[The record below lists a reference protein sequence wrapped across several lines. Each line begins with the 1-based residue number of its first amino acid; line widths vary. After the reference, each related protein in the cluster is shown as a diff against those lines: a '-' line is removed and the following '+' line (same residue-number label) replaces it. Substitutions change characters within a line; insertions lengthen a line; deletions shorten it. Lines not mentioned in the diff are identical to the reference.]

1 MKSLDK
7 EVIIEMLIRMIGNI
21 HAYGE
26 TNHDEISYENLM
38 VFDEILDSFIGGVI
52 EEAQKCNSPY
62 FSEKRSGE
70 YALTMLK
77 NLNEYL
83 QDTLPELLELHG
95 EEEQNQIQEEKEVYV
110 CVYCSFDRE
119 CPLYVFNSVEAA
131 QLFIE
136 KQYEHEIK
144 ITKQDVDLVQVR
156 ESVCEEGYAKIIFD
170 NECHDVI
177 SWNICEPRNL
187 KEK

>member
-1 MKSLDK
+1 MEHLD
-7 EVIIEMLIRMIGNI
+7 EEIIIEMLNRMIGSI
-21 HAYGE
+21 HAHGE
-26 TNHDEISYENLM
+26 TNHDNLAYNNLM
-38 VFDEILDSFIGGVI
+38 AFDEILDSFIGEVI

-83 QDTLPELLELHG
+83 QDILPDLLELHG

-110 CVYCSFDRE
+110 CVYYSFDRE
-119 CPLYVFNSVEAA
+119 CPLYVFDSVKKA
-131 QLFIE
+131 QLFIDE
-136 KQYEHEIK
+136 QYEHEIK
-144 ITKQDVDLVQVR
+144 ITKQDADLAQVKA
-156 ESVCEEGYAKIIFD
+156 SVCDVGFAEIIFD
-170 NECHDVI
+170 NDSNDVI
-177 SWNICEPRNL
+177 SWKICEPRNL